1 MSFAR
6 RYYCYLLIYCEQFSS
21 STMAIEREKEIK
33 DMNRRLKEELIIS
46 INSEWGIGLL
56 FNTSSYYVENWSL
69 GAITKEVPSEWRWF
83 TLCKFLTIDSLANK
97 KQWGSYSEL
106 YFSLLKRFLLN
117 DTGLLLAFVGGPSRQ
132 RILSSMPSQQ
142 TKKETP

>member
-56 FNTSSYYVENWSL
+56 FNTSSYYVEN
-69 GAITKEVPSEWRWF
+69 
-83 TLCKFLTIDSLANK
+83 
-97 KQWGSYSEL
+97 
-106 YFSLLKRFLLN
+106 
-117 DTGLLLAFVGGPSRQ
+117 
-132 RILSSMPSQQ
+132 
-142 TKKETP
+142 